1 MADRS
6 GFPTLFLLLGLLAG
20 GIFLAQRSKQE
31 LLEPYQSYAK
41 GVFVEIV
48 PGTGRIA
55 IAGQLRDA
63 GVLRHR
69 WPFLLLSFSHHK
81 RTLKAGEYF
90 FDRPMTP
97 REVFEKVSRGE
108 VFHYTITV
116 PEGYS
121 MYDIAELLGRQGIF
135 RPEIFL
141 AAAANPA
148 LVRDFASEARSL
160 EGFLFP
166 DTYQLTRRQTPA
178 DLQAAMVKR
187 FRDVHAGLGGEKG
200 NPPGLST
207 YQLVTLASLVEK
219 ESSDPDE
226 RGVIAGVFYNRLH
239 RNRPLECDPTVI
251 YAARLARPGGQAR
264 RGGQAGRFNGTISQA
279 DLKRPSPYNT
289 YVHVG
294 LPPGPI
300 ANPGRSSLE
309 AVLFPRSVDYL
320 YFVANTRGGHF
331 FSRTLAEHNRN
342 VSRYRH
348 LLNTQAAQRAPG
360 ARP

>member
-6 GFPTLFLLLGLLAG
+6 GFPTTLLLLGVLLAG
-20 GIFLAQRSKQE
+20 GVFLAQRSKRE
-31 LLEPYQSYAK
+31 LLEPYQGNAR
-41 GVFVEIV
+41 GVFVEIQ
-48 PGTGRIA
+48 PGTGRVA
-55 IAGQLRDA
+55 IAGQLREA

-69 WPFLLLSFSHHK
+69 WPFLLLSFFHHQ

-97 REVFEKVSRGE
+97 REVFQKLTRGE
-108 VFHYTITV
+108 IFHYTITV

-121 MYDIAELLGRQGIF
+121 MYDIAELLGRQDIF
-135 RPEIFL
+135 RSEAFL
-141 AAAANPA
+141 AAVANPA
-148 LVRDFASEARSL
+148 LVRDLAPEAHSL

-166 DTYQLTRRQTPA
+166 DTYKLTRRQTPA

-187 FRDVHAGLGGEKG
+187 FREVYAGLEKEKG
-200 NPPGLST
+200 NPARLSI
-207 YQLVTLASLVEK
+207 YELVTLASLVEK
-219 ESSDPDE
+219 ETSDPEE
-226 RGVIAGVFYNRLH
+226 RAVIAGVFYNRLRRH
-239 RNRPLECDPTVI
+239 RPLECDPTVI
-251 YAARLARPGGQAR
+251 YAARLARPGGL
-264 RGGQAGRFNGTISQA
+264 AGRFAGTISQA

-309 AVLFPRSVDYL
+309 AVLYPRSVDYL

-348 LLNTQAAQRAPG
+348 LLNAEAARRAPG